1 MMKITKFL
9 LVLVISTIIFTETPM
24 AIPIDVSYKQGIF
37 NVSEYDGINATAKLM
52 TPNNVTSLIIIDS
65 NSNER
70 FYKRFDTMDE
80 IITLGFIKD
89 GDLIIIAGT
98 GEIAITYNK

>member
-1 MMKITKFL
+1 MKITKFL
-9 LVLVISTIIFTETPM
+9 LVLLISTILFAEVPM

-37 NVSEYDGINATAKLM
+37 NVSEYHGVNATAKLM

-70 FYKRFDTMDE
+70 FYKRFDTVDE
-80 IITLGFIKD
+80 VITLGFIKD
-89 GDLIIIAGT
+89 GDQIVIAGT
-98 GEIAITYNK
+98 GEISVTFNK

>member
-9 LVLVISTIIFTETPM
+9 LVLLISTIILTETAM

-37 NVSEYDGINATAKLM
+37 NVSEYHGINATAKLM

-65 NSNER
+65 NSDER

-98 GEIAITYNK
+98 GEISITYNK

>member
-1 MMKITKFL
+1 MKITKFL
-9 LVLVISTIIFTETPM
+9 LVLLISANIFTEFPM
-24 AIPIDVSYKQGIF
+24 AMPIDVSYKQGIF
-37 NVSEYDGINATAKLM
+37 NVSEYHGINATAKLL
-52 TPNNVTSLIIIDS
+52 TPNNVTSLIIVDS

-98 GEIAITYNK
+98 GEISITYNK

>member
-1 MMKITKFL
+1 MIKITKFL
-9 LVLVISTIIFTETPM
+9 LVLLISTIIFTEIPM
-24 AIPIDVSYKQGIF
+24 ATPIDVSYKQGIF

-52 TPNNVTSLIIIDS
+52 TPNNVTSLIIVDS

-80 IITLGFIKD
+80 IITLGFIKY

-98 GEIAITYNK
+98 GEISITYNK